1 MKMKS
6 ETPIV
11 CTMIVVVGWV
21 TTVLI
26 TTLIQTPLYIDEAQ
40 YEAIQAEYAYNLN
53 IKNAENKRLELRIV
67 ELKLLADK
75 L

>member
-1 MKMKS
+1 MKS

-26 TTLIQTPLYIDEAQ
+26 TTLIQTPLYIDESQ